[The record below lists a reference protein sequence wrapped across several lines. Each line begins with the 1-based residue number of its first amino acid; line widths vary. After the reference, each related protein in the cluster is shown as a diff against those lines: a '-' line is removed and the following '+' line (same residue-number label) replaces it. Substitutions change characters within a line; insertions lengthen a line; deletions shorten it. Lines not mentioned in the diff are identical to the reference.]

1 MPVHLRR
8 GCMYVPVLPRQAL
21 LLHPHA
27 SNPHRVAAEDV
38 GDTGHSFCRGNRRG
52 KPSWLQPAP
61 LFEANTGHQQSPQ
74 EGAAASAQP
83 ARPHVL

>member
-8 GCMYVPVLPRQAL
+8 GCMCILVLPRQAL
-21 LLHPHA
+21 LLRPHL
-27 SNPHRVAAEDV
+27 SSPHRVAAEDV
-38 GDTGHSFCRGNRRG
+38 GDPGPSFRRGNQRG
-52 KPSWLQPAP
+52 KHSWLRPAP
-61 LFEANTGHQQSPQ
+61 LFEANAGHQQSPQ